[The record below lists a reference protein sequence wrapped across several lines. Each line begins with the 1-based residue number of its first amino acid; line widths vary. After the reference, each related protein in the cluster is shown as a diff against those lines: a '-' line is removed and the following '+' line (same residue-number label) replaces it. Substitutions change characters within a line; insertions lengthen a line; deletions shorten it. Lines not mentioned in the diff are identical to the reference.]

1 MTRKT
6 SIDKDGGSLKS
17 LSLMVG
23 SKQMQLLP
31 QQPCPLGMEPAVTQQ
46 LHQEKSRCRSTGPL
60 STGVPSS
67 LMPGGSSCAL
77 HPGSMYIT
85 ATSPGEKET

>member
-17 LSLMVG
+17 LSRMVG

-46 LHQEKSRCRSTGPL
+46 SHREKSRCRSTGP
-60 STGVPSS
+60 
-67 LMPGGSSCAL
+67 
-77 HPGSMYIT
+77 
-85 ATSPGEKET
+85 